1 MRRSLNSARVWHKV
15 GTRQAEGT
23 HGRGAQRCH
32 ARQSEH
38 LRYLRLSTSSIRMHS
53 KHMSAHFWLYN
64 IEFLFQLYFFPPLS
78 FHQPSQVRLGDYMVG
93 LLTSPFKGE
102 SLIFHA
108 SIAWSRVHEFIGDV
122 SKQAIS
128 RMVHK
133 LFHSVERGLGRKEK
147 KKEKKKILLLF
158 FVVILECN
166 DIHKGTHGAVACNVH
181 VSDIRRNVV
190 PRQCSKQITSRSI
203 LVLTFP
209 PRWKKRKHSTHWLAR
224 ATALF
229 VTGELLLIWRNTR
242 LDRDWRL
249 GQCRRE

>member
-1 MRRSLNSARVWHKV
+1 MLSRTPV
-15 GTRQAEGT
+15 GTSAVPAVVNVINSNAFEA
-23 HGRGAQRCH
+23 HV
-32 ARQSEH
+32 
-38 LRYLRLSTSSIRMHS
+38 ST
-53 KHMSAHFWLYN
+53 
-64 IEFLFQLYFFPPLS
+64 FLVVQHWIS
-78 FHQPSQVRLGDYMVG
+78 FHLPSQVRLGDYMVG

-147 KKEKKKILLLF
+147 KKEKKMILLLF

-190 PRQCSKQITSRSI
+190 PRQCPKQITSRSI
-203 LVLTFP
+203 LILAIHFGGKKENIQLTGLRGP
-209 PRWKKRKHSTHWLAR
+209 PHSL
-224 ATALF
+224 
-229 VTGELLLIWRNTR
+229 
-242 LDRDWRL
+242 
-249 GQCRRE
+249 